1 MKVADRINDES
12 EVSAPAVQIGRES
25 IVLHEPVT
33 LTCKFRVDP
42 ELVLKCQDAGQRPHR
57 GTPLGKMR
65 VGYPFEELKKIAM
78 DETKQFIHYMKIQGN
93 EPRTAESVMTIYG
106 PYREKMDM
114 SKGASMENFEAGNP
128 FHPNGMWRSQAHGVW
143 APDGKGPRLLD
154 RKKVLDSPDWEL
166 GTVYFVQGLFL
177 ASHGKEEE
185 ETGVLIV

>member
-1 MKVADRINDES
+1 MS
-12 EVSAPAVQIGRES
+12 EAVDWTPSLHTDRES
-25 IVLHEPVT
+25 ITLHEPTT

-42 ELVLKCQDAGQRPHR
+42 ELILKLQDFGQRPHK
-57 GTPLGKMR
+57 GTSIGKMP

-78 DETKQFIHYMKIQGN
+78 DEAKTFVGYMKQQGN
-93 EPRTAESVMTIYG
+93 EPRTAISQMEIYG

-114 SKGASMENFEAGNP
+114 SKAATLENFEAGNP
-128 FHPNGMWRSQAHGVW
+128 FHPNGMWRSAAHGVW

-154 RKKVLDSPDWEL
+154 RNKVLDSPDYRH
-166 GTVYFVQGLFL
+166 GTVYFIRGLFL